1 MSFEKFYQEYLQED
15 DPDYTVS
22 LYDRLKWLY
31 DKAHRKGWEQAKMEA
46 VAVVH
51 AMEKVFHP
59 SQIITDRCA
68 NAVTAMV
75 YKEEE
80 K

>member
-1 MSFEKFYQEYLQED
+1 MKFDEFLRRICPVSDRVAHDQLRFTVENLQQ
-15 DPDYTVS
+15 
-22 LYDRLKWLY
+22 
-31 DKAHRKGWEQAKMEA
+31 AHRHGWEQAKMEA

>member
-1 MSFEKFYQEYLQED
+1 MELSFDQYEA
-15 DPDYTVS
+15 
-22 LYDRLKWLY
+22 LKQ
-31 DKAHRKGWEQAKMEA
+31 AHRKGWEQAKMEA

-75 YKEEE
+75 YKEG
-80 K
+80 